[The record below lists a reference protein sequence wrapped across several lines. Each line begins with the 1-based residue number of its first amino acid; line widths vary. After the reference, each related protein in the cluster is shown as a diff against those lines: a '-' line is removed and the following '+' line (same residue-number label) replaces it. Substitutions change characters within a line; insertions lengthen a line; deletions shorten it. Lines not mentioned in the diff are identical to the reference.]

1 MRRFSSRVVSSTRS
15 TCRVDVFP
23 TSVTTGVSASSSARM
38 LPSSSQ
44 RMPARRVLPNAAI
57 RAEAGGD
64 SRIRR
69 KNSASLGLEPGHP
82 PSM

>member
-1 MRRFSSRVVSSTRS
+1 
-15 TCRVDVFP
+15 
-23 TSVTTGVSASSSARM
+23 M